1 MNIKIF
7 KIPKTIKH
15 KEARKHISNLV
26 RHLNEEGILTEMD
39 IPQLHRMATA
49 YDAYLTCVDVL
60 SEFGMTTTNLKMEE
74 VKRPEANLIR
84 ENWNQ
89 YLEIAREYGLTAK
102 SKKQLNGPSSGKG
115 ENTPADKFFNKNEGI

>member
-1 MNIKIF
+1 MDIKIF

-26 RHLNEEGILTEMD
+26 RHLNDEGMLTEMD

-60 SEFGMTTTNLKMEE
+60 SEEGMTDVNTKGET

-102 SKKQLNGPSSGKG
+102 SKKQLSGASSGKSG
-115 ENTPADKFFNKNEGI
+115 DTPADDFFKDKE